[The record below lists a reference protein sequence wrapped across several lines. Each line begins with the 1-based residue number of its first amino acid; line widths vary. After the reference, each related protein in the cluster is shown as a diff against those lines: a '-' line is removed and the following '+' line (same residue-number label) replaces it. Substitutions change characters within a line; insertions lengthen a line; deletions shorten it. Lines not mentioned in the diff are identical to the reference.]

1 MNLNKSSG
9 FDGLP
14 IEFYIV
20 FWNDINDMLLN
31 SYNYSFENGL
41 LSLSQR
47 NGVITLL
54 PKKDK
59 DLLDIKNSGQFLCL
73 RLIIKLLQKLWL
85 TV

>member
-1 MNLNKSSG
+1 MNLNKSPG

-59 DLLDIKNSGQFLCL
+59 DLLDI
-73 RLIIKLLQKLWL
+73 
-85 TV
+85 